1 MHGQLL
7 ESGDLLGGGGCCRFV
22 SRRLTPAPRLRAVC
36 SKPGQGHMRTAWG
49 LRGQQTRAVRR
60 IARMVLVYGVRH
72 LYWQVRIEEWLTKV
86 SAEDI

>member
-7 ESGDLLGGGGCCRFV
+7 ERGDLLGEGSCCRAV
-22 SRRLTPAPRLRAVC
+22 SRRLIPTPRLRAVR

-49 LRGQQTRAVRR
+49 LQGQQTRAVRR
-60 IARMVLVYGVRH
+60 VARMVLVHGVRH
-72 LYWQVRIEEWLTKV
+72 LYWQVRNEQWLTNS